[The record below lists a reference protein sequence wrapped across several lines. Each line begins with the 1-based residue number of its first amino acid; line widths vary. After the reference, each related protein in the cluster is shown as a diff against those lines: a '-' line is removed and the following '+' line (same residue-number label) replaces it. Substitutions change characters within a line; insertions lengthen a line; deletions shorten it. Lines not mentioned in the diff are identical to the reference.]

1 MTEHPNTEHPNT
13 ETLGRS
19 NLFCGNVAMVVTAG
33 GAHVRQAEIRLP
45 LFSGPPAVTATVFSP
60 QSPGE
65 AFVIYNV
72 EVNRLGEQTQIVFS
86 ATNVE
91 TGVESSLNYWCSY
104 VVVGPA

>member
-1 MTEHPNTEHPNT
+1 MTEHHNT
-13 ETLGRS
+13 ETLGRTH
-19 NLFCGNVAMVVTAG
+19 LFYGNVAMVVPAG
-33 GAHVRQAEIRLP
+33 GGQVRQAEIRLP

-65 AFVIYNV
+65 AFVIYNI
-72 EVNRLGEQTQIVFS
+72 EVNQLGQQTQIVFS

-91 TGVESSLNYWCSY
+91 TGVPSNLNYWCSY